1 MKLSIFSFLTM
12 LIASSTFLVIT
23 PAVASDYTLGIF
35 GNANMDGTID
45 EEDIAYVEGII
56 EGTNAATE
64 LADANYNGRID
75 KDDITQIE
83 LIISGEDKE
92 LTIIDSADRIVTV
105 NKPVDGIVI
114 VNRNVL
120 ETLRSLKATDKIA
133 GVTSSVTTDTIFF
146 PEFSEFPNVGSQ
158 KNPDIE
164 TILELHPDVV
174 FLYATQWDD
183 QIEGIQNILH
193 DADPSIAV
201 VAFDCYKPAWYID
214 EVKKLGYILDRR
226 EESEEFVDFYQGCK
240 RPIAEIV
247 EGISEDDK
255 PKVCILR
262 DFYTTYGVLSA
273 EHQMVVTAGGN
284 DIFGDISGTG
294 ADVDGEE
301 VITRDP
307 EFTIWIHRWDG
318 GYLLDA
324 EDTAELEV
332 LRTNIM
338 TRPELRNVTAVERE
352 NVYVVTN
359 DVYRGARDFV
369 GIAYMAKWFHP
380 DLFEDLDP
388 QALHQEYLTR
398 FQGLD
403 YDLNDLGVFVYPEV

>member
-1 MKLSIFSFLTM
+1 MKHFTVSILM
-12 LIASSTFLVIT
+12 MILASSMLAVM
-23 PAVASDYTLGIF
+23 PAAASDYTLGIF
-35 GNANMDGTID
+35 GNANMDDTIN
-45 EEDIAYVEGII
+45 EDDIEYVEGII
-56 EGTNAATE
+56 DGTIEETE
-64 LADANYNGRID
+64 LADANYDGVID
-75 KDDITQIE
+75 EGDTAQIE
-83 LIISGEDKE
+83 LIINGEEKK

-105 NKPVDGIVI
+105 KKPVDRIVI

-120 ETLRSLKATDKIA
+120 ETLRSLKATEKIA

-174 FLYATQWDD
+174 FLYATQWED
-183 QIEGIQNILH
+183 QIDEIKSILH
-193 DADPSIAV
+193 NADPEVAV
-201 VAFDCYKPAWYID
+201 AALDCYKPAWYIE
-214 EVKKLGYILDRR
+214 EVRKLGYILDRR
-226 EESEEFVDFYQGCK
+226 EEAEEFIDFYQGCK

-247 EGISEDDK
+247 EGMSEDDK

-273 EHQMVVTAGGN
+273 EHQMVVAAGAN

-307 EFTIWIHRWDG
+307 EFTIWIHRWEG

-324 EDTAELEV
+324 GDTAELEV

-338 TRPELRNVTAVERE
+338 TRPELHNVTAVERE

-403 YDLNDLGVFVYPEV
+403 YDLNGQGVFVYPEV

>member
-1 MKLSIFSFLTM
+1 MNRLAFG
-12 LIASSTFLVIT
+12 LVVLACTSLAIM
-23 PAVASDYTLGIF
+23 PAVADDYTLGLF
-35 GNANMDGTID
+35 GNANMDDTID
-45 EEDIAYVEGII
+45 ENDVAYVEGII
-56 EGTNAATE
+56 AGTNEETL
-64 LADANYNGRID
+64 LADANYDGVID
-75 KDDITQIE
+75 EGDTAQIE
-83 LIISGEDKE
+83 LIINGEDKD
-92 LTIIDSADRIVTV
+92 LTVIDSADRIVTV
-105 NKPVDGIVI
+105 KKPVDRIVI

-120 ETLRSLKATDKIA
+120 ETLRSLKATEKIA

-174 FLYATQWDD
+174 FLYATQWED
-183 QIEGIQNILH
+183 QIDGIKSILH
-193 DADPSIAV
+193 DADPEVAV
-201 VAFDCYKPAWYID
+201 AAFDCYKPAWYIE
-214 EVKKLGYILDRR
+214 EVRKLGYILDRR
-226 EESEEFVDFYQGCK
+226 DEAEEFIDFYEGCK

-247 EGISEDDK
+247 EGMSEDDK

-273 EHQMVVTAGGN
+273 EHQMVVAAGAN
-284 DIFGDISGTG
+284 DIFSDISGTG

-307 EFTIWIHRWDG
+307 EFTIWIHRWAG

-324 EDTAELEV
+324 GDTAELEE
-332 LRTNIM
+332 LRKNVM
-338 TRPELRNVTAVERE
+338 TRPELQNVTAVERE
-352 NVYVVTN
+352 NVYAVTN

-403 YDLNDLGVFVYPEV
+403 YDLNDQGIFVYPEV